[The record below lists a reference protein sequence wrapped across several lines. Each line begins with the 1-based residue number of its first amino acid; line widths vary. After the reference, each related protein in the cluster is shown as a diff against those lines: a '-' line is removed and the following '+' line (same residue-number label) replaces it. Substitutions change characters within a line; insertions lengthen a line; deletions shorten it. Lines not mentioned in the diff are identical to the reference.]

1 MSIANEIIG
10 VVLGVTGI
18 ALAAF
23 IAMVVLDIRRDKKV
37 LDQQRAL
44 HDEWEKIYEP
54 REDENLGD
62 A

>member
-44 HDEWEKIYEP
+44 HDEWKRIYEP
-54 REDENLGD
+54 GEDENLGD